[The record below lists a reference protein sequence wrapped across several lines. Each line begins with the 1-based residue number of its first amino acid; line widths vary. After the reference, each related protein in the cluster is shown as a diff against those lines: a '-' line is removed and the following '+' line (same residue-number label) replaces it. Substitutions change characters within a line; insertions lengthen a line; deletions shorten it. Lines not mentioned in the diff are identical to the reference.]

1 MLTRLTDKKYL
12 LTVLQSMLLIRVQ
25 GVDNMKLEKPTGN
38 QEVIPN
44 KSGNVLAKGRAS
56 SEVYWTPTH
65 MKLTM

>member
-1 MLTRLTDKKYL
+1 
-12 LTVLQSMLLIRVQ
+12 MLLIRVQ